1 MGEQTISRTGTCYQN
16 RLQRITQRGH
26 KMIITHEINDLYDF
40 QPWAG
45 AVNTCETIV
54 NADKGKQFMNELESI
69 YPDGIT
75 DTQLNDLLWFESD
88 WCLDLVGIVS
98 ESRKDELKKL
108 FFEICEQSENEQEHY
123 MGQVVDYMNDLLD
136 SENLTDNER
145 EIIDDNWD
153 DWTSEYEQ
161 NKK

>member
-1 MGEQTISRTGTCYQN
+1 
-16 RLQRITQRGH
+16 
-26 KMIITHEINDLYDF
+26 MIITHEINDLYNF
-40 QPWAG
+40 QPWSG
-45 AVNTCETIV
+45 AVDTYYTIV
-54 NADKGKQFMNELESI
+54 NAGKGERFINELETL
-69 YPDGIT
+69 YPDGMT
-75 DTQLNDLLWFESD
+75 DGELNDLLWHDSD
-88 WCLDLVGIVS
+88 WCLGLVGIVS

-145 EIIDDNWD
+145 EIIDDNWE